1 MLEDLIEL
9 AKYEVPI
16 TMSSLINTVFKKP
29 DNALAYIK
37 NGNVS
42 YAGNT
47 TLNYRYC
54 IINFKIGI
62 ADYYLLVI
70 NYNSKQKR
78 DVVTLE
84 DQVII
89 IKIKRE
95 SIAIYTN
102 HKYTD

>member
-1 MLEDLIEL
+1 MLNDLIEL
-9 AKYEVPI
+9 AENEVPV
-16 TMSSLINTVFKKP
+16 TMSSLIKTVFKKP

-47 TLNYRYC
+47 TLNYKYC
-54 IINFKIGI
+54 VMDLKIGI
-62 ADYYLLVI
+62 ANYYLLVI